1 MRHLF
6 DTLIL
11 RYRVPRIS
19 GAYHTESAGIATGL
33 LLAAL
38 HNAGLATLTHTPS
51 PMHFLNEILQ
61 RPSTE
66 KPLMIVVVGLPAEN
80 ACVPDISRKELSE
93 IASFEV

>member
-1 MRHLF
+1 
-6 DTLIL
+6 
-11 RYRVPRIS
+11 VSRIS
-19 GAYHTESAGIATGL
+19 GACHTESAGIATGL